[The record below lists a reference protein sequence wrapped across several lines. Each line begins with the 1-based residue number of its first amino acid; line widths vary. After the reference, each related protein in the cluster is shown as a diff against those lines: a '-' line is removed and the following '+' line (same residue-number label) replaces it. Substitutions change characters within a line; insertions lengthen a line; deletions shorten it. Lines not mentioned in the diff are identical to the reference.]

1 MAENFSLERGE
12 EGQEWRVPLEMGASK
27 VKQYFTLMLIM
38 VCGGMHSGYL
48 LHNTWGVGGFWKHSK
63 KWGIGF
69 FLKLGGQ
76 N

>member
-48 LHNTWGVGGFWKHSK
+48 LHNTWGVGGF
-63 KWGIGF
+63 
-69 FLKLGGQ
+69 
-76 N
+76 